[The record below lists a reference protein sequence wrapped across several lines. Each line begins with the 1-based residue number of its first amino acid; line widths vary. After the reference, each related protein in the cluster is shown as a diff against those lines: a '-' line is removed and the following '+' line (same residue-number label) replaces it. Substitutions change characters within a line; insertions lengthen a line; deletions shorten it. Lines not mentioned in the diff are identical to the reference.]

1 MTELRTDGPGRVLAL
16 VPAHDEAPRI
26 GRVVEGARRHVPV
39 LVVDDG
45 SSDATAELAE
55 RAGATVIRQ
64 SPSQGKGA
72 ALRAGF
78 AAALEGGAEAVITLD
93 GDGQHDPA
101 EIPAFLGEH
110 ARRVI
115 AGEAVE
121 LVIGA
126 RSFRRMPPVRRAA
139 NWLGTVT
146 LSAALGRWI
155 EDNQSGYRL
164 VGRRLMAAMLDSRER
179 GFAFEVE
186 MIAVCLREGW
196 PIGWIPVRT
205 IYAGERS
212 HIRPGRHLRE
222 FLAVTAR
229 ARRIAR
235 SRPVEAAPTG
245 RTPS

>member
-1 MTELRTDGPGRVLAL
+1 MTTPRTGGAGRILAL
-16 VPAHDEAPRI
+16 VPAHDEALRI
-26 GRVVEGARRHVPV
+26 GAVVAGAGRHVPV

-45 SSDATAELAE
+45 SGDATAELAE
-55 RAGATVIRQ
+55 GAGATVIRQ
-64 SPSQGKGA
+64 SPNRGKGA

-78 AAALEGGAEAVITLD
+78 AAALEAGAEAVITLD
-93 GDGQHDPA
+93 GDGQHDPV

-115 AGEAVE
+115 AGEPAE
-121 LVIGA
+121 LIIGA
-126 RSFRRMPPVRRAA
+126 RSFRRMPAVRRAA
-139 NWLGTVT
+139 NWLGTLT

-164 VGRRLMAAMLDSRER
+164 VGRRLMAAMLDSREA
-179 GFAFEVE
+179 GFSFEVE

-205 IYAGERS
+205 IYADERS

-222 FLAVTAR
+222 FLKVTGRARRVAR
-229 ARRIAR
+229 ARPQI
-235 SRPVEAAPTG
+235 SE
-245 RTPS
+245 